1 MKAEQEIWPRLGGI
15 DTQLGNHSLAE
26 VLRSILETILQL
38 PWLAMD
44 AGGIF
49 LNHPR
54 EKRLE
59 LLTQINFTPY
69 IAGTCSQVRHGHC
82 LCGRVA
88 QTGRLLHVDC
98 VDERH
103 ETQYE
108 GMSNH
113 GHYVVPIRWEDEVVG
128 IMVLYVAVHHPCDE
142 DEVKVLEDFADLIGL
157 LIHTWRIR
165 QDMALADRILIHSS
179 HGILITDDRL
189 RIQWVNRALEHISG
203 YRLEELVGMTP
214 GIFASGRHDSAFYK
228 AMWHRIEAEGRWEGE
243 IWNRNR
249 AGDIHPHWLSV
260 LSLKDQDGKTLQYA
274 GLYVD
279 LSEIKAAQ
287 ERIHHLA
294 YFDEVTGLPN
304 LNWLKGLLP
313 GQLESLGDGGHLFL
327 LLLSATHF
335 QEINGVLG
343 HNVGDA
349 VLREITRRLSEA
361 VRSGKIVR
369 TGTDEFA
376 VVWHGSDA
384 PESAILRQIH
394 RLERCLAVPFQHAY
408 QSLDLRCRM
417 GAGWCRSGDLDV
429 EILLKQASTALAA
442 CKRQTSDSGYLIYS
456 EALGEKVRQ
465 RQHLAGLL
473 IHAVERRELSL
484 RFQPQVDVHGRLVGA
499 EVLLRWE
506 NGEYGAVP
514 PDLFIPLAEEGGQI
528 IEIGTWVFEETLRHL
543 HCWHERQVFAYDAF
557 PRVAI
562 NLSPLQ
568 LMSPHVV
575 RHFIETCRLCG
586 EPADSIELEVTESSM
601 EHYFDLMVRQV
612 RQLAAGG
619 FKIAIDDFGT
629 GHSSLARLQQFP
641 LHVLKIDR
649 SFVTNMA
656 LADSHVTLIRSI
668 VDMAHGLG
676 LKVVVEGV
684 ETPEQYATLSA
695 LGCDYFQGYF
705 FSPPLTETEFLHWAA
720 ERRRELEAVD

>member
-1 MKAEQEIWPRLGGI
+1 MKFEQEVWPRLGGI
-15 DTQLGNHSLAE
+15 DTQLGNQGLAQ
-26 VLRSILETILQL
+26 VLRSVLETILQL
-38 PWLAMD
+38 PWLAMN

-103 ETQYE
+103 ETRYE

-128 IMVLYVAVHHPCDE
+128 VMVLYVAVHHSYDE

-157 LIHTWRIR
+157 LIHTWRVR

-189 RIQWVNRALEHISG
+189 RIQWVNRAMERLSG
-203 YRLEELVGMTP
+203 YRREELIGKTP
-214 GIFASGRHDSAFYK
+214 GVFASGRHDPSFYD
-228 AMWHRIEAEGRWEGE
+228 AMWRRIEAEGRWEGE

-249 AGDIHPHWLSV
+249 NGGIHPHWLSI
-260 LSLKDQDGKTLQYA
+260 LSLKDRDGKILQYA

-279 LSEIKAAQ
+279 LSEIKAAE

-294 YFDEVTGLPN
+294 YYDEVTGLPN
-304 LNWLKGLLP
+304 LSWFKGLLP
-313 GQLESLGDGGHLFL
+313 VHMDNLGDGGNLFL
-327 LLLSATHF
+327 LLLSVTRF
-335 QEINGVLG
+335 QEINAVLG

-349 VLREITRRLSEA
+349 VLREIARRLGEA
-361 VRSGKIVR
+361 AGSGKIVR

-376 VVWHGSDA
+376 VIWRGSEA
-384 PESAILRQIH
+384 PEPAILGQIH
-394 RLERCLAVPFQHAY
+394 RLEKCLAVPFQHAY

-417 GAGWCRSGDLDV
+417 GAAWCRTGELDA
-429 EILLKQASTALAA
+429 EELLKQASTALAA
-442 CKRQTSDSGYLIYS
+442 CKRRNDSGYRIYS
-456 EALGEKVRQ
+456 EALGEKVRR
-465 RQHLAGLL
+465 RQHLASLL
-473 IHAVERRELSL
+473 PHAVERRELSL
-484 RFQPQVDVHGRLVGA
+484 RFQPQVDAQGRLVGA

-506 NGEYGAVP
+506 NGEYGTVP
-514 PDLFIPLAEEGGQI
+514 PGLFIPLAEEGGQI
-528 IEIGTWVFEETLRHL
+528 VEIGTWVFEETLRHL
-543 HCWHERQVFAYDAF
+543 HRWHDSRVFADGTV
-557 PRVAI
+557 PRLAV
-562 NLSPLQ
+562 NLSPMQ
-568 LMSPHVV
+568 LLSPHVV
-575 RHFIETCRLCG
+575 RHFIETCRLFEG
-586 EPADSIELEVTESSM
+586 MTDLIELEVTESSM
-601 EHYFDLMVRQV
+601 EHYFDIMVQHV

-656 LADSHVTLIRSI
+656 QGDSHVTLIQSI
-668 VDMAHGLG
+668 VDMAHGLD

-684 ETPEQYATLSA
+684 ETADQYATLRA

-720 ERRRELEAVD
+720 ERRRKLEAVA